1 MTARAYTAV
10 AFKRVADCDLAL
22 CGALNTISRR
32 ARVRRFFVL
41 VSRLGDGPFWYIWM
55 LLLPLLYGSNGMASS
70 LLMLKLGVLNYV
82 IYKII
87 KQSTGRARP
96 CAVAAGIEVGAAPLD
111 QYSFPSGHTMHA
123 VAFSIAAVSHHGEL
137 AILLVP
143 FAALVALSR
152 MILGLHYPTDVI
164 AGAAIG
170 TLTATWMIAP

>member
-10 AFKRVADCDLAL
+10 AVSEWRIAISRF
-22 CGALNTISRR
+22 CGALNAVSRR
-32 ARVRRFFVL
+32 EPIKRFFVL
-41 VSRLGDGPFWYIWM
+41 VSRDGPLWYILM
-55 LLLPLLYGSNGMASS
+55 MLLPLLYGSAGAASS
-70 LLMLKLGVLNYV
+70 LLMVKLGVVNYI

-96 CAVAAGIEVGAAPLD
+96 CALGAGITVGAAPLD

-123 VAFSIAAVSHHGEL
+123 VAFSIAAVAHPGEL

-152 MILGLHYPTDVI
+152 MVLGLHYPTDVI

-170 TLTATWMIAP
+170 ASTASWMIAS